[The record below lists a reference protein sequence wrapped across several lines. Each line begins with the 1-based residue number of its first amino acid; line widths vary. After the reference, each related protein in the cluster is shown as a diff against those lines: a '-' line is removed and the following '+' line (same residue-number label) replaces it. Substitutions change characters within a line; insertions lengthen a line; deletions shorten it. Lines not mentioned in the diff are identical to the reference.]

1 MWRSQGR
8 CEILCAVY
16 DADALRVRPW
26 MVWLGALSLLTPF
39 LRATSTFFISD
50 DIQMVLFGAT
60 TDVAEIAWLPSSRW
74 TWHRPLPAFSWIL
87 NYAAAGEREFWWH
100 VPNLLLHAANIA
112 LAWTLTSRLTASRVT
127 ATLTALLFAWS
138 PVTPGTVTW
147 ISARPDLL
155 AMCFVLA
162 SLNVAYAPAL
172 GGRPPLRVAALLA
185 CVLLAISSKESAFG
199 LLPIAV
205 VLYVA
210 PRVLPVDPRWRAPL
224 ALPAVVIV
232 VMGSFLVA
240 RFLLYGSTLG
250 GYGLPLSVRRLVSA
264 PLLAPVA
271 VLSVVRLLAGTTAHG
286 WLMLAAGAAGS
297 LGLLRVAPVW
307 TLAGLCAVLPAAHLV
322 AASLPLWEYDRFYY
336 MASFWIAGAL
346 ATAITA
352 LYARGTRRTAVAVAG
367 ILVVCSLVYL
377 AVRLDGLQE
386 ASAVTRRVDT
396 TLRGARTSLPSGAV
410 ILCAGLPDS
419 VEAAYAYRNGC
430 VEHVA
435 LVWPDKRVS
444 AAMRPVDVPS
454 GVPLFGIDPD
464 GSALVALAPTTTHD
478 APR

>member
-1 MWRSQGR
+1 M
-8 CEILCAVY
+8 Y
-16 DADALRVRPW
+16 DAAASRVRPW
-26 MVWLGALSLLTPF
+26 MVWLGALALLAPF

-74 TWHRPLPAFSWIL
+74 TWHRPLPAFTWIL

-100 VPNLLLHAANIA
+100 VPNLLVHAINIA
-112 LAWTLTSRLTASRVT
+112 LAWMLACRLTASRAT
-127 ATLTALLFAWS
+127 AGLTALLFAWS

-155 AMCFVLA
+155 TMCFVLA

-172 GGRPPLRVAALLA
+172 ARRPPLRVAALLA

-199 LLPIAV
+199 LLPVAV

-210 PRVLPVDPRWRAPL
+210 PRVLSVEPRWRAPL
-224 ALPAVVIV
+224 ALPAVVLV
-232 VMGSFLVA
+232 VMGGFLVA

-271 VLSVVRLLAGTTAHG
+271 VLSVVRLLAGTAAHG
-286 WLMLAAGAAGS
+286 WLMLAGGAAGS
-297 LGLLRVAPVW
+297 LGLLRVAPMW
-307 TLAGLCAVLPAAHLV
+307 TLAGLSAVLPAAHLI

-336 MASFWIAGAL
+336 MASFWIAGAV
-346 ATAITA
+346 ATAIVS
-352 LYARGTRRTAVAVAG
+352 LHARGARRTAVAAAG
-367 ILVVCSLVYL
+367 ILIFCSLAYL
-377 AVRLDGLQE
+377 TLRLDGLQQ
-386 ASAVTRRVDT
+386 AGALTRRVDA
-396 TLRGARTSLPSGAV
+396 TLRQARASLPPGAV
-410 ILCAGLPDS
+410 ILCTGLPDS
-419 VEAAYAYRNGC
+419 VEAAYVYRNGC

-435 LVWPDKRVS
+435 LVWPDKAVT
-444 AAMRPVDVPS
+444 AAMRLEDAPT
-454 GVPLFGIDPD
+454 GVPLFGISPD
-464 GSALVALAPTTTHD
+464 AGTLSQL
-478 APR
+478 R